1 MFDHA
6 WKNAFGTELH
16 GRWHPAA
23 SDDTTGRGNAHDSH
37 PWDFGRDKGSAAADD
52 AAGPGN
58 THDSH
63 PWAFGRDKGPA
74 AADDA
79 AGPGSTHDG
88 NPSIVAQENAP
99 AGVDDTTGPES
110 APDSHPPTLAQEN
123 VPAAVDDTAGAGSA
137 SDSHPL
143 AFGLDNDT
151 AIIGNGGN
159 GGDGGAGGDGGVF
172 GSNVSVDTGNEF
184 HFFVGG
190 EAITAE
196 GSSGF
201 FAELSGM
208 VSGIFSSLFAGFQDN
223 DTVIVGNGG
232 NGGDGGSGGDG
243 SVFNGNLSVEA
254 GNDFNFYFGSEPTA
268 EESSGFFAKLSG
280 MVSGM
285 FSSLFGD
292 GFQDN
297 DTIIIGNGG
306 SAGDGSDGGDGG
318 VFNGDVTVD
327 TGNDFNF
334 FFGSEPD
341 MAEGSSGFFG
351 ELPTIVGDMVNSVFA
366 GGFQDN
372 DTVIVGNGGSGG
384 DGGIFNG
391 DTTIDAGN
399 DFNFLLA

>member
-23 SDDTTGRGNAHDSH
+23 ADDSTGRESAHDSH
-37 PWDFGRDKGSAAADD
+37 PWTFGRDTA
-52 AAGPGN
+52 
-58 THDSH
+58 
-63 PWAFGRDKGPA
+63 PA
-74 AADDA
+74 AADDST
-79 AGPGSTHDG
+79 GPGSAHDT
-88 NPSIVAQENAP
+88 NPPILGQENA
-99 AGVDDTTGPES
+99 
-110 APDSHPPTLAQEN
+110 
-123 VPAAVDDTAGAGSA
+123 PAAVDDTASAGSA

-143 AFGLDNDT
+143 AFGQDNDT
-151 AIIGNGGN
+151 AIVGNGGS

-172 GSNVSVDTGNEF
+172 NGDVSVETGNEF

-190 EAITAE
+190 EPVTAE

-201 FAELSGM
+201 FAELSGV

-223 DTVIVGNGG
+223 DTVVVG
-232 NGGDGGSGGDG
+232 NGGDGGDGGGGGDG
-243 SVFNGNLSVEA
+243 SVFNGNVSVDA

-268 EESSGFFAKLSG
+268 DESSGFFAKLSG

-297 DTIIIGNGG
+297 DTVIIGNGG
-306 SAGDGSDGGDGG
+306 SGGSDGGDGG
-318 VFNGDVTVD
+318 IFNGNVTVE

-341 MAEGSSGFFG
+341 MDEGSSGLFG
-351 ELPTIVGDMVNSVFA
+351 ELPTMVGDMVSSIFA

-372 DTVIVGNGGSGG
+372 DTVIIGNGGSSG

-391 DTTIDAGN
+391 DTTVDAGN
-399 DFNFLLA
+399 HFNFLLA